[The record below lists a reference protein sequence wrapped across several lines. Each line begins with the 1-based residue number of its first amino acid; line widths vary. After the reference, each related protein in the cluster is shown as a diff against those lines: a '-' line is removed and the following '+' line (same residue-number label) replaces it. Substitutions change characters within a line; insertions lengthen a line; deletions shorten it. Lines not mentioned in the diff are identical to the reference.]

1 MEENQELK
9 KALWAI
15 SNDLRGNMDATK
27 FKDYIL
33 GVIFYRFLS
42 YNIETAIKEIDDSMT
57 FAEHFAEDAQ
67 ALQEECLSS
76 VGYFIEPKYLFDE
89 VAKRAINNDFIIEDL
104 ADALT
109 AIENSTSGHDS
120 QGDFEGLFSDLNLY
134 SQDLGINVEDKN
146 EKICK
151 ILARLSEVDFK
162 FENSEIDVLG
172 DAYEYMISMFASD
185 AGKKAG
191 EFYTPQSVSKI
202 LTKIIA
208 SEKTNITS
216 VYDPTCGSGSLLLRA
231 VRELGKDSITK
242 IAGEELNTT
251 TFNLARMN
259 MLIHNVKYD
268 NFNIFNTNTLEKPKL
283 LDERFDAVVANPP
296 FSAKWSAAEHFNED
310 PRFREYAKLAPKG
323 KADFA
328 FVQHMLYQTNE
339 EGIVATVLPHGP
351 LFRGAAEKVIREK
364 LLKDNNIDAI
374 IGLPQ
379 NIFFGTSIPTIILVL
394 KKCKSDDKVLFI
406 DASKEFE
413 KAKNQNILTEDN
425 INKIITTYQNREEL
439 EKFSHLAT
447 LEEIEEN
454 DFNLNIPRYVDTFE
468 EEEPIDIKQVSK
480 EYQELVEEEK
490 NIRKDLLSQLE
501 DLNGDEEVLK
511 AIKAML
517 EVR

>member
-42 YNIETAIKEIDDSMT
+42 YNIEAAIMDMDDSQSY
-57 FAEHFAEDAQ
+57 AEHYEEDKES
-67 ALQEECLSS
+67 LREESVDS
-76 VGYFIEPKYLFDE
+76 VGYFIEPKYLFDSIAE
-89 VAKRAINNDFIIEDL
+89 RAINNEFIIEDL
-104 ADALT
+104 AEALT
-109 AIENSTSGHDS
+109 AIENSTSGHES
-120 QGDFEGLFSDLNLY
+120 QGDFEGLFSDLNLF
-134 SQDLGINVEDKN
+134 SQDLGISTDDKN
-146 EKICK
+146 DKICK
-151 ILARLSEVDFK
+151 ILTRLGEVDFK

-208 SEKTNITS
+208 SEKANITS

-231 VRELGKDSITK
+231 VRELGKDNITK

-268 NFNIFNTNTLEKPKL
+268 NFAIYNTNTLEKPQL

-310 PRFREYAKLAPKG
+310 PRFREFAKLAPKG

-364 LLKDNNIDAI
+364 LLRDNKIDAI

-425 INKIITTYQNREEL
+425 IQKIIDTYNNREEI

-468 EEEPIDIKQVSK
+468 EEEPIDIIQVSK
-480 EYQELVEEEK
+480 DYAKLVEEEK
-490 NIRKDLLSQLE
+490 QIRADLLTQLD

-511 AIKAML
+511 AIRSML

>member
-1 MEENQELK
+1 MEENQDLK

-33 GVIFYRFLS
+33 GIIFYRFLS
-42 YNIETAIKEIDDSMT
+42 YNIESAIKDLDDSQS
-57 FAEHFAEDAQ
+57 FAMHYEEDAEAVREE
-67 ALQEECLSS
+67 ALNS

-89 VAKRAINNDFIIEDL
+89 ISKRAVNNEFIIEVL
-104 ADALT
+104 RDALT

-120 QGDFEGLFSDLNLY
+120 QGDFEGLFSDLNLN
-134 SQDLGINVEDKN
+134 SQDLGINAEDKN
-146 EKICK
+146 EKVCRIIC
-151 ILARLSEVDFK
+151 RLSEVDFK

-231 VRELGKDSITK
+231 VRELGKENITR

-268 NFNIFNTNTLEKPKL
+268 NFNIFNTNTLEKPQL
-283 LDERFDAVVANPP
+283 LEERFDAVVANPP
-296 FSAKWSAAEHFNED
+296 FSSKWSASEHFNED
-310 PRFREYAKLAPKG
+310 PRFREFAKLAPKG

-328 FVQHMLYQTNE
+328 FVQHMLFQTND

-364 LLKDNNIDAI
+364 LLKDNKIDAV

-394 KKCKSDDKVLFI
+394 KKCKSDNKVLFI

-413 KAKNQNILTEDN
+413 KAKNQNILTEEN
-425 INKIITTYQNREEL
+425 IKKIIDTYTKREEI
-439 EKFSHLAT
+439 EKFSHLAS

-468 EEEPIDIKQVSK
+468 EEEPIDIIQVSK
-480 EYQELVEEEK
+480 EYAKLVEEEK
-490 NIRKDLLSQLE
+490 QIRQDLLSQID
-501 DLNGDEEVLK
+501 DLNGDEDVIA
-511 AIKAML
+511 AIKSML

>member
-15 SNDLRGNMDATK
+15 SNELRGNMDATK

-42 YNIETAIKEIDDSMT
+42 YNIEAVIKEIDDSQSY
-57 FAEHFAEDAQ
+57 AQHYEEDKVS
-67 ALQEECLSS
+67 LEEECLDT
-76 VGYFIEPKYLFDE
+76 VGYFIEPQYLFD
-89 VAKRAINNDFIIEDL
+89 VIAKRAINNEFIIEDL
-104 ADALT
+104 GDALRT
-109 AIENSTSGHDS
+109 VEKSTSGHKS
-120 QGDFEGLFSDLNLY
+120 QGDFEGLFSDLNLF
-134 SQDLGINVEDKN
+134 SQDLGISTEDKN

-151 ILARLSEVDFK
+151 ILTRLSEVDFK

-231 VRELGKDSITK
+231 VRELGKDNITK

-268 NFNIFNTNTLEKPKL
+268 NFTIYNTNTLEKPQL

-310 PRFREYAKLAPKG
+310 PRFREFAKLAPKG

-328 FVQHMLYQTNE
+328 FVQHMLYQANE

-364 LLKDNNIDAI
+364 LLRDNKIDAI

-425 INKIITTYQNREEL
+425 IQKIIDTYNSREEI

-468 EEEPIDIKQVSK
+468 EEEPIDIIEVSK
-480 EYQELVEEEK
+480 EYAKLVEEEK
-490 NIRKDLLSQLE
+490 KIREDLLNQLE
-501 DLNGDEEVLK
+501 DLNGEPEVLA
-511 AIKAML
+511 AIKSML